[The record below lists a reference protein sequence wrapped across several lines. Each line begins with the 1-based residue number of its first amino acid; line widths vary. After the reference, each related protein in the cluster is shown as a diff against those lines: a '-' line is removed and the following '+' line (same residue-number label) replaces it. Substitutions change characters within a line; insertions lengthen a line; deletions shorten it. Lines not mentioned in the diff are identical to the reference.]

1 MVEPDDDVDLGEQ
14 SLVGLGH
21 DDGMGRSKNS
31 TLSINETKN
40 TKFCKM
46 QLSINEAKN
55 TTYSEI
61 QLSYF
66 I

>member
-46 QLSINEAKN
+46 
-55 TTYSEI
+55 
-61 QLSYF
+61 
-66 I
+66 